1 LDYNKSQG
9 ISEKTLE
16 KYHNALSFFKDFLER
31 ENIKNINEIKIG
43 HIKKFLKWSKREILN
58 YDINTRKEHLIA
70 LKKFFKYLYEKN
82 YINNNII
89 SDYITTYPL

>member
-9 ISEKTLE
+9 IDEKTL
-16 KYHNALSFFKDFLER
+16 KKNHDTLSFFKDFLER
-31 ENIKNINEIKIG
+31 ENVKNINEIKIG

-70 LKKFFKYLYEKN
+70 LKKFFKYL
-82 YINNNII
+82 
-89 SDYITTYPL
+89 